1 MKKTMLAVITIMLM
15 LTMWACSNDDET
27 AENGKA
33 VAIVNGTEITEDELN
48 RYVEQYKTVYANL
61 GVDFESEEG
70 KKMIEEL
77 QTEVLNGLI
86 DQQIIIQAAQK
97 EGYSA
102 DPAEVEKMVED
113 FTAQF
118 ESKEKMKETLDALNM
133 TEEDLEKE
141 IEQSIIYNQ
150 YVEDQI
156 GEVEVTEEEL
166 EEAYAAHEKET
177 GEELDEEMKQTISNQ
192 LVMQK
197 EQEAF
202 QKLVERLKQESEIE
216 ILL

>member
-1 MKKTMLAVITIMLM
+1 MIKSMLAVITIMLM
-15 LTMWACSNDDET
+15 LTMWSCSNDDET
-27 AENGKA
+27 ADNVKT

-113 FTAQF
+113 FTEQTDS
-118 ESKEKMKETLDALNM
+118 EEKMKDTLVALHM
-133 TEEDLEKE
+133 TELYTVID
-141 IEQSIIYNQ
+141 I
-150 YVEDQI
+150 DR
-156 GEVEVTEEEL
+156 T
-166 EEAYAAHEKET
+166 
-177 GEELDEEMKQTISNQ
+177 
-192 LVMQK
+192 
-197 EQEAF
+197 
-202 QKLVERLKQESEIE
+202 
-216 ILL
+216 

>member
-27 AENGKA
+27 AENDKA